1 MALGQVFTN
10 REVHS
15 FRFWRGSLRSEE
27 NIYISPTIEAFIELS
42 KHQFPMLL
50 ISSSTTATRDTELIN
65 TALTSLNRIH
75 MGESKRKANFK
86 SWILGF
92 IISLFICLASIAVIN
107 RVVNK
112 VVTGHGLDYYITFEG
127 FQFNYLGALILIC
140 VMFVLLITIPLIHHF
155 DPLNKEEKDFKK
167 KYDIQDN

>member
-1 MALGQVFTN
+1 M
-10 REVHS
+10 S
-15 FRFWRGSLRSEE
+15 
-27 NIYISPTIEAFIELS
+27 
-42 KHQFPMLL
+42 
-50 ISSSTTATRDTELIN
+50 
-65 TALTSLNRIH
+65 
-75 MGESKRKANFK
+75 ESKRKANFK
-86 SWILGF
+86 PWILGF

-127 FQFNYLGALILIC
+127 FQFNYLGSLILIC
-140 VMFVLLITIPLIHHF
+140 LMIVLLITIPLIHHF